1 MRFRKIYI
9 EISNICNLD
18 CEFCHGTNRK
28 PETMSPADFEI
39 IARQAA
45 PLAEQVHL
53 HVTGEPLLHPG
64 FRRIIEICAE
74 HKLPVEITTN
84 GSLMRSANAESLF
97 EPIVRQVNISMHS
110 LSEKDTVQLREI
122 FDFTQ
127 EASTRHPDLY
137 INYRLWNLG
146 VSKESLESGKN
157 EWIRK
162 KIEEEF
168 GIVIPAAGHSS
179 GRKSRKLLNRL
190 YLHLDTCFE
199 WPEIRADKPTR
210 MKGRCHAMTSQI
222 AILVDGTV
230 VPCCLDKEGV
240 MALGNCRSEPLESII
255 ASAQAEK
262 MLKGFEKGLL
272 TEKLCQHCTY
282 SSRFKKL
289 PSKESTVITRD
300 HTRSQVAI

>member
-28 PETMSPADFEI
+28 PETMSPANFEM

-53 HVTGEPLLHPG
+53 HVTGEPLLHPE
-64 FRRIIEICAE
+64 FREIIRICAE
-74 HKLPVEITTN
+74 HKLQVEITTN
-84 GSLMRSANAESLF
+84 GTLMRSANAESLF

-110 LSEKDTVQLREI
+110 LSENDTVRLREI
-122 FDFTQ
+122 FDFTG
-127 EASTRHPDLY
+127 EAFIRHPDLY

-146 VSKESLESGKN
+146 DSKESFTSGKN
-157 EWIRK
+157 EWLQR

-168 GIVIPAAGHSS
+168 AITIPAAGHSA

-190 YLHLDTCFE
+190 YLHLDTCFD
-199 WPEIRADKPTR
+199 WPEIREDITIR
-210 MKGRCHAMTSQI
+210 TKGKCHAMASQI

-240 MALGNCRSEPLESII
+240 MKLGNCLAEPLESII
-255 ASAQAEK
+255 TSPRADK
-262 MLKGFEKGLL
+262 MLRSFERGLL
-272 TEKLCQHCTY
+272 TEELCQHCTY
-282 SSRFKKL
+282 SSRF
-289 PSKESTVITRD
+289 SI
-300 HTRSQVAI
+300 